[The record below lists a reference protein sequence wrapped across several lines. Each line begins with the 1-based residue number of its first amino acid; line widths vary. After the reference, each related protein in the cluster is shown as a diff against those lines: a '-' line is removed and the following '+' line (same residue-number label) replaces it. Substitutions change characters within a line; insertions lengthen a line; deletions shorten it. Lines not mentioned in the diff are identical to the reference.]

1 MRSIWFKTTAI
12 AVICIF
18 TSAEPQQAKEGTFKG
33 AYYGYGTTKATQVG
47 DDIFMA
53 GDKDGLQLTDG
64 FQDHRTLHCQELAEV
79 ANGSEEVHGR
89 WVGVDL
95 AGDKFAL
102 DFKTEK
108 HPPDQKTFKG
118 TSTMT
123 TGTGK
128 YHGIT
133 AGSEFVVHAN
143 EFRPFAEGTFVNY
156 VTFEGH
162 YKLS

>member
-1 MRSIWFKTTAI
+1 MRSIWIATIALAAI
-12 AVICIF
+12 GFA

-53 GDKDGLQLTDG
+53 GEEDGLQLTDW
-64 FQDHRTLHCQELAEV
+64 FQDHTTLHCQELTEV
-79 ANGSEEVHGR
+79 ANGSEETHGHC
-89 WVGVDL
+89 VGVDP
-95 AGDKFAL
+95 AGDKFAF

-108 HPPDQKTFKG
+108 HPPNQKSFKG
-118 TSTMT
+118 TSTMA

-128 YHGIT
+128 YRGGT
-133 AGSEFVVHAN
+133 GSSEFVVHAN
-143 EFRPFAEGTFVNY
+143 EFRPLAEGTFVNY

-162 YKLS
+162 YKLP